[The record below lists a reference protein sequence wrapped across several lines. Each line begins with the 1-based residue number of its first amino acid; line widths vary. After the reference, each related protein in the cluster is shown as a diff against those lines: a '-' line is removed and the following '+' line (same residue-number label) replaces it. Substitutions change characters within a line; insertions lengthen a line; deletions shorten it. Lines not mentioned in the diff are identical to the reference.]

1 MNDFHQIEA
10 NARIVAA
17 GGGRV
22 RVLGE
27 RRSGCGGCS
36 DASCGAST
44 IASALPSAQPLEMTL
59 DDPIG
64 LHPGET
70 VVLGVGAGRVLL
82 LALVAYLFPVVAMA
96 LFAATAANLGAS
108 SLHQLLAAIGGLAVA
123 LILAKGWM
131 RRRGAFAQPKILAR
145 RGGI

>member
-1 MNDFHQIEA
+1 MNDSHQIEA
-10 NARIVAA
+10 RARIVAVRD
-17 GGGRV
+17 GQVRV
-22 RVLGE
+22 RGE

-82 LALVAYLFPVVAMA
+82 LALVAYLFPILMMV
-96 LFAATAANLGAS
+96 LSAAVAANVGAS
-108 SLHQLLAAIGGLAVA
+108 SPNQILAAIVGLTVA
-123 LILAKGWM
+123 LVLARVWM
-131 RRRGAFAQPKILAR
+131 RRRGAYAKPEILAR
-145 RGGI
+145 KGSI